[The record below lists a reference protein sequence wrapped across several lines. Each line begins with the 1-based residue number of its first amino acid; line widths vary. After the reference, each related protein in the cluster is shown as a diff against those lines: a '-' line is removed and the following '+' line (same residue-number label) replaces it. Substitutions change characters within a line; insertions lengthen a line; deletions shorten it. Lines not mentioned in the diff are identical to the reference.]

1 MMNDDFLNYLL
12 ATNQIDNF
20 FDNEIPEYIQEGI
33 NILAEEYENDKI
45 DEENVSKTLKNIES
59 NNNISYK
66 NLKEDRKKFYNERQ
80 AHKGDEV

>member
-1 MMNDDFLNYLL
+1 MNDDFLNYLL

-66 NLKEDRKKFYNERQ
+66 KLIKYFNNKL
-80 AHKGDEV
+80 